1 MKPIVTAAS
10 VAQTDQRAQHEARIP
25 ALLLMESAGL
35 QAWQVLRS
43 HLTTRDSSLLFLVG
57 GGNNGGDALVVSRYA
72 YNDGYRNQRIFLLG
86 AKPSPSCAAQLLI
99 METYKVPFI
108 GEEELDA
115 ALSAAHW
122 IIDGIAGT
130 GLAGPLR
137 SQASVLVER
146 ANASHA
152 QIFSIDIPSGLG
164 DQVPVTAPSIMAACT
179 VTMGAL
185 KSAMFHPKSRARC
198 GKIIVV
204 NPSFPPAIIEEM
216 ERVACLAESPVA
228 LAPLRRDD
236 YKNTRGHLAIFGG
249 SPPYSGAL
257 RLSSRAA
264 FAARSGLVTL
274 ACDDQI
280 MAIVASEAPSVMVRS
295 ASGVD
300 PAAYDVLVAGPG
312 WGGGRA
318 ALLKR
323 LLGTH
328 VPLVLDADGI
338 TALAEIIASD
348 GIPEHGTLTITPHL
362 GELARL
368 ASALGIN
375 DDKSPRSFFSMI
387 EGIAERLDAILVV
400 KSSLVHIVEPGRPT
414 IVVDGSNP
422 SLGVAGSGDLLSGII
437 AALWVSGNDQAT
449 AALGGVQVHQEA
461 GRRAHEAVGYYDS
474 EHLVDYI
481 GTVVKEAER

>member
-1 MKPIVTAAS
+1 
-10 VAQTDQRAQHEARIP
+10 
-25 ALLLMESAGL
+25 
-35 QAWQVLRS
+35 
-43 HLTTRDSSLLFLVG
+43 
-57 GGNNGGDALVVSRYA
+57 
-72 YNDGYRNQRIFLLG
+72 
-86 AKPSPSCAAQLLI
+86 
-99 METYKVPFI
+99 
-108 GEEELDA
+108 
-115 ALSAAHW
+115 
-122 IIDGIAGT
+122 
-130 GLAGPLR
+130 
-137 SQASVLVER
+137 
-146 ANASHA
+146 
-152 QIFSIDIPSGLG
+152 
-164 DQVPVTAPSIMAACT
+164 
-179 VTMGAL
+179 
-185 KSAMFHPKSRARC
+185 
-198 GKIIVV
+198 
-204 NPSFPPAIIEEM
+204 
-216 ERVACLAESPVA
+216 
-228 LAPLRRDD
+228 
-236 YKNTRGHLAIFGG
+236 
-249 SPPYSGAL
+249 
-257 RLSSRAA
+257 
-264 FAARSGLVTL
+264 
-274 ACDDQI
+274 